1 MHSFLKLQEKYS
13 KFMTGEL
20 WNTLGI
26 GALKSNSRSK
36 NAETNQNL

>member
-1 MHSFLKLQEKYS
+1 
-13 KFMTGEL
+13 MTGEL

-26 GALKSNSRSK
+26 GALKSNSRSR